1 MVMMLP
7 FLLGL
12 VAAICAMARLR
23 RAAIGVWVV
32 LLLVLVV
39 WLKYHA
45 TDSLGLSF

>member
-12 VAAICAMARLR
+12 AAAICTMARLR
-23 RAAIGVWVV
+23 RAAIGIWVL
-32 LLLVLVV
+32 LLLVLVA

>member
-12 VAAICAMARLR
+12 IAGVCAMARLR
-23 RAAIGVWVV
+23 RAAIGVWVL
-32 LLLVLVV
+32 LLLVLVA